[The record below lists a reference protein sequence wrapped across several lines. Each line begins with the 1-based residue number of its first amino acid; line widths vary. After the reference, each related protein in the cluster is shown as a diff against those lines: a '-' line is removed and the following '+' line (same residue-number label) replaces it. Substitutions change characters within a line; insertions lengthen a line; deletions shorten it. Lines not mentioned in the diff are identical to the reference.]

1 LSHGKRSDIKIIP
14 RQFFRFRSNSDNSE
28 EDGGNMNIGLDPLRI
43 LYLVSF
49 LLLTGAIAACTNL
62 QGVGQVAGAVAQA
75 ELFKFKHLRL
85 HRDPA
90 GIYGLTIKIVNQCR
104 TTQFTE
110 DQLFETFRTGVYRR
124 TAGGVVADTGVEFQF
139 TFDLMAACNS
149 PGEVHYETADLVVP
163 VTDANGNVTY
173 QHPHGIDADLSGGG
187 VLDINIIDDHFHV
200 YNPAQVKATGPMT
213 LDRIEIPGGV
223 AGGSS
228 GDTYTTANIVNPY
241 FVFNL
246 TGILANPG
254 RVAGDFAFTAKKAPN
269 DDDLLVVWDGEF
281 VLRTDI

>member
-1 LSHGKRSDIKIIP
+1 MTTSH
-14 RQFFRFRSNSDNSE
+14 
-28 EDGGNMNIGLDPLRI
+28 LRR
-43 LYLVSF
+43 LVSL
-49 LLLTGAIAACTNL
+49 LLLTFAMAGCTNL

-75 ELFKFKHLRL
+75 ESFNFKYLRF
-85 HRDPA
+85 HRDPS
-90 GIYGLTIKIVNQCR
+90 GIYGVAIKIINQCQ

-110 DQLFETFRTGVYRR
+110 DQLFETFRTGAYRR
-124 TAGGVVADTGVEFQF
+124 NAGGVATNTGSNLVF
-139 TFDLMAACNS
+139 TFDLLAACNT

-187 VLDINIIDDHFHV
+187 VLVINIIDDYFHV

-213 LDRIEIPGGV
+213 LDRIELPGGPL
-223 AGGSS
+223 GGAS
-228 GDTYTTANIVNPY
+228 GDTYTTANIVNPF

-246 TGILANPG
+246 TGILTGPG
-254 RVAGDFAFTAKKAPN
+254 RVTGDFAFSAKKAPN
-269 DDDLLVVWDGEF
+269 DDDLLVVWDGDF